1 MLVLMMSHF
10 VKKKPASTVCIKIS
24 KNNFKIFHIL
34 KFFLLILSEKTVVVK
49 KNLILLFKVHL
60 NSFRYTF
67 LFFCN
72 VKVQS
77 KLRYIILNI
86 LNT

>member
-1 MLVLMMSHF
+1 MMSHF
-10 VKKKPASTVCIKIS
+10 VKKRPASTGCIKKS
-24 KNNFKIFHIL
+24 KNNFTIFHIL
-34 KFFLLILSEKTVVVK
+34 RLNFFLLILSEKTVVVK
-49 KNLILLFKVHL
+49 KYLILLLKVHL

-67 LFFCN
+67 LFFFN